1 MPRHI
6 KQDGKIVP
14 DVITVSSWIVL
25 PVKAT
30 TTALDLETYLVPRRV
45 ADYIVKLEKRVKG
58 KLPKLPAKK

>member
-1 MPRHI
+1 MPRYI

-14 DVITVSSWIVL
+14 NVKTVSSWIVL

-30 TTALDLETYLVPRRV
+30 TTALDSETYLVPRRV